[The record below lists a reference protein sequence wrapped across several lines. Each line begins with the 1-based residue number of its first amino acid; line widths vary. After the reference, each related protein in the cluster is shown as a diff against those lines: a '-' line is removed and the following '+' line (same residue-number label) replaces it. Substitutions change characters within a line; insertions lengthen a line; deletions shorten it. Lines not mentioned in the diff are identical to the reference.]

1 LRISDLAQKP
11 VRERVAET
19 LIMIKE
25 KYGLESDGVTLNVV
39 LTREEMAN
47 LVGTATESLIRILS
61 DFKKEGFIE
70 VENKRIKI
78 IDFDH
83 LYATAHLYD

>member
-1 LRISDLAQKP
+1 MLKQ
-11 VRERVAET
+11 
-19 LIMIKE
+19 
-25 KYGLESDGVTLNVV
+25 KYGVDEDGFTLNVS

-61 DFKKEGFIE
+61 DFRKEGLIE
-70 VENKRIKI
+70 IEHKKIKI